1 MAAIRFIAIYARSIS
16 MTNFCFRH
24 SFQRFRATE
33 ECSADYCSFA
43 GQRTT
48 HFHCIR
54 DSCNYTFKNKAEMG
68 MYARFTGHIRD
79 SCPLSIAHIPKP
91 FTHSRKKKKRKK
103 TKTQTK
109 TYSCPYV
116 TEKHKTYHIKDEQL
130 ARDGFKKF
138 LKNESCTF
146 DKCRFSQQ
154 CNHIHCVRENC
165 FYVLHSSG
173 QLLSHKRKHERM
185 DSERTYQQ
193 FKLSQKSIG
202 DGGGGGGD
210 SSAEYPSTS
219 SAANFPA
226 ALTSFLSDKSLL
238 TPESLEILQQIHFQN
253 QAMQKTTDSSGA
265 EDDHGADN
273 GIETVIPKTL
283 IENSVYKAG
292 VADDECMKQIYQN
305 KHLNAALL
313 FAKNNFNSA
322 DHQSEPLNL
331 NLRTKGT
338 AATSNSIVLRT
349 SGVVSHS
356 GNASSSLQQITSID
370 GLFNRKRGRPPKNRV
385 VEVYQNVSE
394 ELA

>member
-1 MAAIRFIAIYARSIS
+1 MRFVPSVVARPFSHPS
-16 MTNFCFRH
+16 
-24 SFQRFRATE
+24 TE
-33 ECSADYCSFA
+33 YE
-43 GQRTT
+43 
-48 HFHCIR
+48 
-54 DSCNYTFKNKAEMG
+54 
-68 MYARFTGHIRD
+68 
-79 SCPLSIAHIPKP
+79 
-91 FTHSRKKKKRKK
+91 KKIEP
-103 TKTQTK
+103 TQ
-109 TYSCPYV
+109 TYSCSYA

-146 DKCRFSQQ
+146 EKCRFSQQ

-202 DGGGGGGD
+202 GGGAGD
-210 SSAEYPSTS
+210 SSAEFPSTS
-219 SAANFPA
+219 SAANFPVA

-265 EDDHGADN
+265 EDDYSADN

-283 IENSVYKAG
+283 IENSVYNAGGSGNGGG
-292 VADDECMKQIYQN
+292 VADEECMKQIYKN
-305 KHLNAALL
+305 KHFNAALL

-331 NLRTKGT
+331 NLRAKGN
-338 AATSNSIVLRT
+338 AATSNNIVLRT
-349 SGVVSHS
+349 SGIVSHC
-356 GNASSSLQQITSID
+356 GNAPSSLQQITSID

-394 ELA
+394 RFLWFYSASLNLI